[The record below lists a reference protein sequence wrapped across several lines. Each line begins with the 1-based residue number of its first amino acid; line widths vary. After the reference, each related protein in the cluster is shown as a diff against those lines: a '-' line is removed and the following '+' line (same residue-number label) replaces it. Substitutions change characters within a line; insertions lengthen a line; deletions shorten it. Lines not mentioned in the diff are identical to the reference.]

1 VYRHL
6 FFDLDHTLWDY
17 ESNSNRALARLYEEF
32 RLSDTGI
39 PGLAEFQSAFH
50 RANHRVWNQFGEN
63 TLNRHQLRHKRLE
76 LVYESFGLEAV
87 VPDGFHEAYY
97 EQCSRGTD
105 LMPHAREVV
114 EILSGRYVLH
124 IVTNGFDDAQFTKI
138 ENSGLAPYFQTITTS
153 ENAGSKKPERAYF
166 AYALQKAGARKAESM
181 VIGDGLQ
188 TDIRGARDFGLDFIW
203 FNPEGTA
210 GEEIPFIRSLRE
222 LPGML
227 QGPTGGTSSGSRTS
241 GPA

>member
-1 VYRHL
+1 MYRHL

-17 ESNSNRALARLYEEF
+17 ESNSNRALARLFDEF
-32 RLSDTGI
+32 RLKETGI

-114 EILSGRYVLH
+114 EILSGHYRLH
-124 IVTNGFDDAQFTKI
+124 IVTNGFDDAQYTKI

-153 ENAGSKKPERAYF
+153 ENAGSKKPEPAYF
-166 AYALQKAGARKAESM
+166 AFALKKARARKAESII
-181 VIGDGLQ
+181 IGDGLQ
-188 TDIRGARDFGLDFIW
+188 TDIRGAIDSGLDFIW
-203 FNPEGTA
+203 FNPEGA
-210 GEEIPFIRSLRE
+210 GEEEIPFIRSLRE
-222 LPGML
+222 LPGL
-227 QGPTGGTSSGSRTS
+227 LPGPASGTPFESQPS